1 MARAETL
8 LPCNP
13 EDVCFCLK
21 PPLCSPP
28 APPLSPPWRS
38 PFPPFSPFPVSE
50 LPRAVLTLC
59 YRSSV
64 PAALALCCMAMLE
77 VSAMGCASLAIGMAA
92 LLLPRRCESVWTH
105 GGKVSALGCIA
116 WP

>member
-1 MARAETL
+1 MLASCPAALATVALTL
-8 LPCNP
+8 
-13 EDVCFCLK
+13 
-21 PPLCSPP
+21 PL
-28 APPLSPPWRS
+28 
-38 PFPPFSPFPVSE
+38 FSPFPVCE